1 MVFQVFKLF
10 QLRAQGHLEHA
21 GMRHQVPHQARA
33 MPRQTGHQLLLCSFA
48 QQLLIMGLSQL
59 LGEVVVRHD
68 NLSPF
73 NTLLLA
79 VVSAILFTDR
89 NFLLLAYPTTS
100 PSTSV
105 KELIV
110 ITHLWAYN
118 LAQKGAVSR
127 SSE

>member
-10 QLRAQGHLEHA
+10 QLRTQGHLEHA
-21 GMRHQVPHQARA
+21 GTRHLVTHQARA
-33 MPRQTGHQLLLCSFA
+33 MPRQIGYQLLLCSFA

-89 NFLLLAYPTTS
+89 NFLLLAYPTVS

-105 KELIV
+105 EQLIL
-110 ITHLWAYN
+110 ITYLRAYT
-118 LAQKGAVSR
+118 
-127 SSE
+127 

>member
-1 MVFQVFKLF
+1 MVFQMFKLF
-10 QLRAQGHLEHA
+10 QLRAQGHQEHA
-21 GMRHQVPHQARA
+21 RMRDQLSHQARA
-33 MPRQTGHQLLLCSFA
+33 MPRQTGYQLLLCSLA

-89 NFLLLAYPTTS
+89 NFLLLAYPTVS
-100 PSTSV
+100 LNTSV
-105 KELIV
+105 E
-110 ITHLWAYN
+110 
-118 LAQKGAVSR
+118 
-127 SSE
+127 